1 MKKIIFLIFGI
12 LGLANVSF
20 AQKFGYIDS
29 GFILSKMPAYANAQR
44 EVDRL
49 SENWQKEIE
58 GMLAEIDKLEKNYRA
73 EEVLLTP
80 EMKTKRQKEITDKQ
94 AEVRD
99 YQRKIFG
106 FEGTLFK
113 RRQELIKPVQDEIFT
128 AVEKVVKKKQ
138 LQIMFDKAGDLV
150 MIYTNPVHDYTE
162 FVLEE
167 LGLANPEQNTPGQR
181 PKGAPVSDTDRPE
194 NTPVIKDE
202 VEQIQEESEQ
212 QEVKKVAPQ
221 RKPAGGSQPKKK

>member
-1 MKKIIFLIFGI
+1 MKKILFLILGI
-12 LGLANVSF
+12 FGLANVSF

-113 RRQELIKPVQDEIFT
+113 RRQELAIFLPRRGWPGSRCRT
-128 AVEKVVKKKQ
+128 GFYRIFRALLCRIDIHLRRGRDFFLLAVSCSNNRTEK
-138 LQIMFDKAGDLV
+138 
-150 MIYTNPVHDYTE
+150 
-162 FVLEE
+162 
-167 LGLANPEQNTPGQR
+167 R
-181 PKGAPVSDTDRPE
+181 C
-194 NTPVIKDE
+194 
-202 VEQIQEESEQ
+202 
-212 QEVKKVAPQ
+212 
-221 RKPAGGSQPKKK
+221 